1 MWTQLFARPFL
12 KSELRRVWEP
22 GVWEKVQLA
31 VSQILQDLKVDGKP
45 DLFKWWM
52 FLATDVSGHLM
63 FGESFDMLHFSKVS
77 HVNARMM
84 LRVRYQGVWDQ
95 GRASVA
101 RMASVAIYLFLP
113 SRLCFMLTTI
123 SFNMDSGR

>member
-63 FGESFDMLHFSKVS
+63 FGESFDMLHFSKKIHHI
-77 HVNARMM
+77 HVLESATK
-84 LRVRYQGVWDQ
+84 GS
-95 GRASVA
+95 GIRAELPLLAWHLSPYT
-101 RMASVAIYLFLP
+101 SFFLP
-113 SRLCFMLTTI
+113 DYVSC
-123 SFNMDSGR
+123 